1 MKALVALALTAT
13 VLAISSRS
21 LAAARVS
28 SNSNCPSS
36 DAISVRLL
44 GLLAAGGPESASAR
58 VRSEGDSMRI
68 EVSTPGEES
77 RQRTVEATGDC
88 EARAEMAALIIAAWL
103 DAMPVGTV
111 STPGI
116 PPREARPMPKSSGAK
131 DPLDEGEVER
141 LSFSSH
147 TLLSGGIF
155 GLGDGLGAS
164 AGLAALI
171 GMPNVI
177 ENVGWLLEASMS
189 LSRQMKVG
197 LGTAHIRRPTFVLSA
212 TFELYRKRWL
222 LRAQVGP
229 ALGALLVDGT
239 DYPSNQNRS
248 DTSIM
253 WGADVGLS
261 LARPWRRH
269 EIWLRLDAIAWP
281 QGRSVLSQEGPGIPN
296 LAVPL
301 PSLEVR
307 SVLGFSLGIL

>member
-1 MKALVALALTAT
+1 MKALIALVLTAT
-13 VLAISSRS
+13 VLGISSRA
-21 LAAARVS
+21 LASARVS

-36 DAISVRLL
+36 DAISLRLL

-77 RQRTVEATGDC
+77 RQRTVEVTGDC
-88 EARAEMAALIIAAWL
+88 DSRAEMAAFIIAAWL

-111 STPGI
+111 SSPGI
-116 PPREARPMPKSSGAK
+116 PPREVQPASRSSGVFIK
-131 DPLDEGEVER
+131 R
-141 LSFSSH
+141 LSFSAR
-147 TLLSGGIF
+147 TLLGGGVF
-155 GLGDGLGAS
+155 GLGDSLGAS

-171 GMPNVI
+171 GMPNLI
-177 ENVGWLLEASMS
+177 ENVGWLLEGSMT

-197 LGTAHIRRPTFVLSA
+197 IGSARIRRPTVALSA

-229 ALGALLVDGT
+229 ALGILLIDGT
-239 DYPSNQNRS
+239 GYQTNRT

-261 LARPWRRH
+261 LARPWRSH
-269 EIWLRLDAIAWP
+269 EMWLRLDAIAWP
-281 QGRSVLSQEGPGIPN
+281 QGRSILSQQPN
-296 LAVPL
+296 HAEPL
-301 PSLEVR
+301 PSSEVR
-307 SVLGFSLGIL
+307 LVLGFSLGIL

>member
-21 LAAARVS
+21 FAAARIS

-77 RQRTVEATGDC
+77 RQRTVEAKGDC
-88 EARAEMAALIIAAWL
+88 ESRAEMAALIIAAWL

-111 STPGI
+111 STPGV
-116 PPREARPMPKSSGAK
+116 PPREARPLPKSSRAGDA
-131 DPLDEGEVER
+131 LDETGVER
-141 LSFSSH
+141 LSFSAH
-147 TLLSGGIF
+147 TLLGVGAF

-189 LSRQMKVG
+189 LSRQMVVRP
-197 LGTAHIRRPTFVLSA
+197 GTAHIRRPTLVLSA
-212 TFELYRKRWL
+212 TFELYRKHWL

-229 ALGALLVDGT
+229 SLGFLLVEGT
-239 DYPSNQNRS
+239 DYPSNLR

-261 LARPWRRH
+261 LARPWRHH
-269 EIWLRLDAIAWP
+269 EVWLRLDAIAWP
-281 QGRSVLSQEGPGIPN
+281 QGRNILSQQGPGSPN